1 MKKLLI
7 LGIITFGF
15 SMTQAQ
21 VTELKTDKEK
31 FSYANGLQYNNSIMK
46 GKNIIK
52 EVDITIFMQAIKNR
66 KKKKKTLIESDSTI
80 SVLQQYMTQKMEAE
94 KVAQKAKGE
103 AYLAQNKAKKGV
115 ITTASG
121 LQYEILKA
129 SKDKSLLRPRA
140 EDNVK
145 VNYEGRLIDGTVFDT
160 NAKRDNGAPTEF
172 PLNNVIKGWIEG
184 VQLMKKGEKF
194 RFTIPSE
201 LAYGEQGPPSI
212 GPNQVLIF
220 DIELVDFKAQ
230 TNTEI
235 NQDIKIRQ

>member
-31 FSYANGLQYNNSIMK
+31 FSYANGLWYANSILK
-46 GKNIIK
+46 GQNIIND
-52 EVDITIFMQAIKNR
+52 VDLTIFMQAIKSSLNNE
-66 KKKKKTLIESDSTI
+66 KTLIESDSTI

>member
-1 MKKLLI
+1 
-7 LGIITFGF
+7 
-15 SMTQAQ
+15 
-21 VTELKTDKEK
+21 
-31 FSYANGLQYNNSIMK
+31 MK

-235 NQDIKIRQ
+235 N